1 MSKETNNIWHVYIV
15 QCNDHSL
22 YTGITTDLSR
32 RIEEHNTSDK
42 GARYTRTRRPVTLI
56 YSETTESRSMAS
68 QREYAI
74 KKLTRKNKLAL
85 ISR

>member
-1 MSKETNNIWHVYIV
+1 MSSETNNIWHVYIV
-15 QCNDHSL
+15 QCKDQSL

-32 RIEEHNTSDK
+32 RLEEHNTSDK
-42 GARYTRTRRPVTLI
+42 GARYTRTRRPVVLI
-56 YSETTESRSMAS
+56 YSERTESRSVAS